1 MAGSVGCWGGGLGWG
16 WRPLQ
21 ASWGCRTTPTA
32 LPAARDLLAAPPPIS
47 SPLPPPP
54 YAAGCPQMLEDV
66 NTGIAW
72 VARHMERY
80 GGDPDA
86 LYLAGQSA
94 GGQLALLALLNQVCV

>member
-1 MAGSVGCWGGGLGWG
+1 
-16 WRPLQ
+16 
-21 ASWGCRTTPTA
+21 
-32 LPAARDLLAAPPPIS
+32 
-47 SPLPPPP
+47 
-54 YAAGCPQMLEDV
+54 MLEDV